1 MKEFSHYIVLA
12 EKENPNVDKFLDI
25 YRKDK
30 YKARV
35 ILYNGSI
42 NPFEL
47 IKKKVVVFFS
57 TNGDFEI
64 AWYFK
69 KWGISKNNIIY
80 NREKK
85 IFSIY
90 KTSNGF
96 FCKSNGK
103 IKPLTLNDIYSQDNN
118 KNVINF
124 LIKIFPPLEIMVKH
138 ELLLNKSFNYISK
151 HKLTSLKKMLQFT
164 YKVTYPLAKKI
175 HENITYRHTFRKI
188 SNEYADYVTN
198 IHKFNFDFF
207 EIDNT
212 NILYDS
218 LSMAKTLNN
227 KINLSWSVKRLK
239 KEHDKMSKIITDI
252 TYSELNMPL
261 NNHIIYKKFAEF
273 SGYKLLDSSK
283 ELVYEGMKRKHCVG
297 TYVNRV
303 NSHLSGIYSINEYT
317 LELNKVYDD
326 ETSRYIIKL
335 NQFRGFNNKLAPEK
349 LIIEVE
355 DKINEFNR
363 MIKEN
368 DTLIT
373 SNDVFL
379 ENIF

>member
-1 MKEFSHYIVLA
+1 
-12 EKENPNVDKFLDI
+12 
-25 YRKDK
+25 
-30 YKARV
+30 
-35 ILYNGSI
+35 
-42 NPFEL
+42 
-47 IKKKVVVFFS
+47 
-57 TNGDFEI
+57 
-64 AWYFK
+64 
-69 KWGISKNNIIY
+69 
-80 NREKK
+80 
-85 IFSIY
+85 
-90 KTSNGF
+90 
-96 FCKSNGK
+96 
-103 IKPLTLNDIYSQDNN
+103 
-118 KNVINF
+118 
-124 LIKIFPPLEIMVKH
+124 MVKH
-138 ELLLNKSFNYISK
+138 KLLLNKSFNYISK

-175 HENITYRHTFRKI
+175 HENITYRHTFKKI
-188 SNEYADYVTN
+188 SNEYTDYVTN

-273 SGYKLLDSSK
+273 SGYKLLESSK

-355 DKINEFNR
+355 HKINEFNR